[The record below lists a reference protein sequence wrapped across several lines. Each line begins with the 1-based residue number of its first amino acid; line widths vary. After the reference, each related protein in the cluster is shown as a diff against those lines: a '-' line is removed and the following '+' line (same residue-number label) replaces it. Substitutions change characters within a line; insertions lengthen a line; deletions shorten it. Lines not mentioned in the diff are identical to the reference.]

1 MILLKYLWLKIFK
14 TVINKLILKGKKS
27 ISLTII
33 QNLIIQ
39 LNKKQLSWK
48 IIICNCLFKIKPILT
63 IKVIVKK
70 FSNILIPNIATY
82 EQELKIA
89 TKWLIH
95 GTKQRTEKK
104 NFYKKLTNEILDI
117 LYNKKSICITL
128 QKKEQFHETIKKI
141 SINRRFKLITKK
153 KKKW

>member
-104 NFYKKLTNEILDI
+104 KFL
-117 LYNKKSICITL
+117 
-128 QKKEQFHETIKKI
+128 
-141 SINRRFKLITKK
+141 
-153 KKKW
+153 